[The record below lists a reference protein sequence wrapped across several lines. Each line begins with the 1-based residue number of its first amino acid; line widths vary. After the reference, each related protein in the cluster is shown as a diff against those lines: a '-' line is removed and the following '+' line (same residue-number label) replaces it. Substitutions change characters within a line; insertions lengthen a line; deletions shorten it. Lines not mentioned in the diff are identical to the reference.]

1 MNIFF
6 RTQTASITP
15 CQRLA
20 SPSLPTHRP
29 LEEIG
34 ERGLSVPLVLCSGG
48 GDGAARGVLCTR
60 ARVGTSALVSVG
72 GGGEETM
79 GEEAF
84 KRERKY
90 ERDTRGGKKMG
101 IKRNIPVLSYSLPLP
116 LASPLIPP
124 LAFPPTEAHTPM
136 RHLSN
141 VLPLS
146 QCTCAVNVQGCDQRG
161 NENLA

>member
-60 ARVGTSALVSVG
+60 AGVGTSALVSVG

-90 ERDTRGGKKMG
+90 ERDTRGGKKNG
-101 IKRNIPVLSYSLPLP
+101 HQKKYTRSLLLSPSPTRLTSNPSSRLSSDRGAHP
-116 LASPLIPP
+116 HAS
-124 LAFPPTEAHTPM
+124 FE
-136 RHLSN
+136 
-141 VLPLS
+141 
-146 QCTCAVNVQGCDQRG
+146 
-161 NENLA
+161 